1 MTRLI
6 CTMLLCWSVSAAR
19 AAGTGTLSFS
29 IQDSE
34 GFQRLEITE
43 KNGVREGFL
52 ISTGGRIPV
61 RSFLKNGELVM
72 QMGTKTNTLKVTD
85 LKESMLYK
93 GFIDTNKETE
103 IQSFRRPLMGFFIKG
118 KIENVTFDATAQPWM
133 RKMNMHWDKLSLNIA
148 GDPNPRKNDGTAKG
162 ALAVETQG
170 KYEEIAKFSA
180 RSSGTLKDAL
190 FKSEQDVLYWLVQ
203 LLVVP
208 AD

>member
-6 CTMLLCWSVSAAR
+6 LAMLVMFTAPLAMAN
-19 AAGTGTLSFS
+19 GTLAFS
-29 IQDSE
+29 IQDQE

-43 KNGVREGFL
+43 TNGVREGYL
-52 ISTGGRIPV
+52 YSVGGRVPV
-61 RSFLKNGELVM
+61 RSYMKNGELVM
-72 QMGTKTNTLKVTD
+72 QMGSKTNTLKVTD
-85 LKESMLYK
+85 LKSSMLYK
-93 GFIDTNKETE
+93 GFIDTNKETV
-103 IQSFRRPLMGFFIKG
+103 IQSYRRPMMGFHIKG
-118 KIENVTFDATAQPWM
+118 KIENVTFDATALPWM

-162 ALAVETQG
+162 ALAVETEG

-180 RSSGTLKDAL
+180 RSTGTLKDAL